1 MNKAIRK
8 ILNYSFNKKIIAKLF
23 FVTSISLFIPTSASH
38 FLYISS
44 KNKVINKNHYLFQES
59 KVPGYKWVDFK
70 PSSKFKDLESYE
82 NYFEEYLKTNS
93 DETLPKKLTNVISS
107 QYKHDPLKYKC
118 SYNWMGC
125 LLERTKLPY
134 ISETLFV
141 LKPKDI
147 AKAKNAFC
155 SQQAILVQHILGNL
169 GFNYASLGVSYFD
182 KEMVQKGHFFTIS
195 FINGKSYLIDTDM
208 MPKVNWKGEFA
219 NNFLSNKL
227 SESTFYAMYSNY
239 IELPKRKSDLNLEV
253 VIKDY
258 NSYPAPK
265 GLLLQK
271 IVENSSYYSWLYTFL
286 FFVILNYCHLIKFK
300 KNN

>member
-8 ILNYSFNKKIIAKLF
+8 IFNYSFNKKSLAKF
-23 FVTSISLFIPTSASH
+23 FLTTSISLFIPTSVSH
-38 FLYISS
+38 FLFISS
-44 KNKVINKNHYLFQES
+44 KNKVINKNDYLFQES
-59 KVPGYKWVDFK
+59 KLLGYKWVDFK

-93 DETLPKKLTNVISS
+93 DDTLPKKLTNVISS

-118 SYNWMGC
+118 SYNWLGC

-155 SQQAILVQHILGNL
+155 SQQAILVQHIIGKL
-169 GFNYASLGVSYFD
+169 GFNYATLGISYLD
-182 KEMVQKGHFFTIS
+182 NYKVQKGHFFTIS

-208 MPKVNWKGEFA
+208 MPKVNWKGDFA

-227 SESTFYAMYSNY
+227 STSTFYEMYSTY
-239 IELPKRKSDLNLEV
+239 IELPNKKSDLNLQV
-253 VIKDY
+253 FMKDY
-258 NSYPAPK
+258 NSYPASN

-271 IVENSSYYSWLYTFL
+271 IVENASYYSWLYTFL
-286 FFVILNYCHLIKFK
+286 FFVILNYCHLIKFNK
-300 KNN
+300 K